1 MRIALFTDT
10 YPPQINGVAAS
21 TSILRNELEKHGH
34 DVVVVTTYKGSGKH
48 KWDDDHKVLRLAGVQ
63 LKFLY
68 GYVMTSPF
76 HVSALEEIRKLNLDV
91 IHAQTEFGVG
101 LFARIC
107 AKQLQIPLVSTY
119 HTTYEDYTHYVNFI
133 NSRKVDEIAKVGVA
147 KLSRL
152 YGDSSIEV
160 IAPSMKTKEML
171 ESYPCELME
180 RVVWGMIPKG
190 RLGRQIHKKL
200 FVYADAN
207 HKQAAQNPTPLT
219 LKNLGGK

>member
-160 IAPSMKTKEML
+160 IAPSL
-171 ESYPCELME
+171 SL
-180 RVVWGMIPKG
+180 
-190 RLGRQIHKKL
+190 IHI
-200 FVYADAN
+200 
-207 HKQAAQNPTPLT
+207 
-219 LKNLGGK
+219 